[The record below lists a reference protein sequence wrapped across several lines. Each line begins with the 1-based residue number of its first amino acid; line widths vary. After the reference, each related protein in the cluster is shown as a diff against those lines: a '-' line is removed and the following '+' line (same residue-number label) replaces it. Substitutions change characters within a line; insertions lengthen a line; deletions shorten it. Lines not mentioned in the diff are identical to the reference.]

1 MVRYLSLLIVLI
13 IAILAIISRKHYSKY
28 KDVGGTLWSA
38 AAFLA
43 SFIPVERM
51 SQLREIIRKTYVLNS
66 SSLEEKTE
74 LVAIGLIRHFLIG
87 ALLVSS
93 FVFIISFLPE
103 KSIDRS
109 TFERP
114 EAGNSS
120 DYVDLE
126 LIDEETKSQE
136 IYRMEVHPRELT
148 DEEFKETVEQAKK
161 YIESSILLNNISK
174 TTVTGDLFLPTKDET
189 GALKISWETSSPNII
204 SNTGK
209 VSLDSTSEPIEVH
222 LYATIKDANNKDE
235 YETSVT
241 VISDENLSNSEKAK
255 VAILEIEGRNRSKS
269 ELSIPDEIDGVKVG
283 RKVNSRK
290 DVLLQILV
298 IGCFVAGLLAL
309 LKISKL
315 KEAGEKRDE
324 EIQDAYYG
332 FINRLTIYIGAGLTI
347 QDAMRSA
354 AKNER
359 CESLT
364 REIEFALNK
373 IASGISEQRV
383 YAELGTLLG
392 SQDYM
397 RLMSLISQNVSY
409 GNSNLLKL
417 LDDEVKSGYFS
428 KKENMRKKGE
438 QASEK
443 LLLPTSLL
451 LVLVIMIIMYPAFI
465 SI

>member
-1 MVRYLSLLIVLI
+1 MARYSSLIIVLVI
-13 IAILAIISRKHYSKY
+13 SILAIISRKHFSKY
-28 KDVGGTLWSA
+28 KDKAGVLWSA
-38 AAFLA
+38 AALITTY
-43 SFIPVERM
+43 IPVERM
-51 SQLREIIRKTYVLNS
+51 NQLRQIVRKTYVLND
-66 SSLEEKTE
+66 SSLEEKAE
-74 LVAIGLIRHFLIG
+74 QVAVSLIRRFLIG
-87 ALLVSS
+87 ALLVSTL
-93 FVFIISFLPE
+93 VFIISFLPE
-103 KSIDRS
+103 KSVDRS

-114 EAGNSS
+114 KAGDDS
-120 DYVDLE
+120 DFVELE
-126 LIDEETKSQE
+126 LVDGISNDEE

-148 DEEFKETVEQAKK
+148 EDEFLEMAEQTKK
-161 YIESSILLNNISK
+161 YIDENILLNNISK
-174 TTVTGDLFLPTKDET
+174 TKITGNLFLPTKDES
-189 GALKISWETSSPNII
+189 GALKISWETSSPDIV

-209 VSLDSTSEPIEVH
+209 VVLDATREPVEVK
-222 LYATIKDANNKDE
+222 LFATIKDANNKAD
-235 YETSVT
+235 YETSVI
-241 VISDENLSNSEKAK
+241 VVSDENLSNSEKAK
-255 VAILEIEGRNRSKS
+255 VAILEIERRNRSES
-269 ELSIPDEIDGVKVG
+269 ELSIPEEIDGVKVG
-283 RKVNSRK
+283 RKVSSRSEL
-290 DVLLQILV
+290 LLQLLV
-298 IGCFVAGLLAL
+298 VGCFVAGLLAL
-309 LKISKL
+309 LNISRL
-315 KEAGEKRDE
+315 REAGEKRDE

-354 AKNER
+354 ARNEK

-373 IASGISEQRV
+373 ISSGISEQRV
-383 YAELGTLLG
+383 YSELGNVLG

-428 KKENMRKKGE
+428 KKEYMRKKGE